1 MTHLKQAREVLL
13 RIECTVGQTF
23 QPSLL
28 RDLIQNII
36 ASALIDARLA
46 QLKEDGASTT
56 RVLHSLF
63 DPPSPL
69 PHTPSPHPPIN
80 HES

>member
-1 MTHLKQAREVLL
+1 MTHLQQAREVLL

-36 ASALIDARLA
+36 ASALIDARLD
-46 QLKEDGASTT
+46 QLKEDGQSTT
-56 RVLHSLF
+56 HILHTLL

-69 PHTPSPHPPIN
+69 PHTPTSHPPV
-80 HES
+80 EADA